1 MSWHYLQGQ
10 EGESLGGCCTGGEPL
25 PPLRSKTTHAEF
37 FCNGKLTESYLD
49 SLSGTTSAPSMEGP
63 GEVKSMLSPV
73 DFLAKTSV
81 PLAREPELQA
91 SGVAF
96 GAKWLELSVRFDLAT
111 HSWRTAHSLFPED
124 STECLPTLPRS
135 GMMRSGQCWELM
147 MSERRTEGNE
157 SGFWPTPKCVM
168 PDNLSS
174 AKEIRNG
181 RILRA
186 SGNDFGINL
195 ADAVRL
201 WPTPTKSDHKGSGPT
216 IKRKD
221 GKMRGDRLD
230 YAVEQGLRGGTKTQQ
245 TFPTPQASDH
255 ITKRTSDNWMAKGR
269 QNYCLSNPEVQ
280 ATWATPQ
287 SRDFRT
293 GQESRWEDKNKTR
306 NLNDQVA
313 GQLNPDW
320 VEWLMGWP
328 IGWTDLKPLAMGRF
342 RLWLLLHGKR

>member
-147 MSERRTEGNE
+147 MSERPTEGKE
-157 SGFWPTPKCVM
+157 SGF
-168 PDNLSS
+168 
-174 AKEIRNG
+174 
-181 RILRA
+181 
-186 SGNDFGINL
+186 
-195 ADAVRL
+195 

-216 IKRKD
+216 IERKD

-230 YAVEQGLRGGTKTQQ
+230 YAVEQGLRGGTKTRQ